1 MEELVQGYEH
11 FRSKVFPQKKQ
22 LFSQLAQGQQPDV
35 LFLTC
40 SDSRIV
46 PDLILQTQP
55 GDLFICRNAGNI
67 VPPYGD
73 KQGGVSATIE
83 YAVCALKVHH
93 IVVCGHS
100 DCGAMKAVLEGG
112 HLEGMPS
119 VAAWLHHAESAR
131 QLVEHSSISHA
142 ARHER
147 LRAMVRAN
155 VIQQL
160 SHLRTHPSVA
170 ARLQSGQITV
180 HGWTYDIGNG
190 AIEAFDAELARFVP
204 LERQRI
210 PKAVERP
217 RLELLSA

>member
-11 FRSKVFPQKKQ
+11 FRSKVFPQQKQ
-22 LFSQLAQGQQPDV
+22 LFTRLAQGQQPDV

-73 KQGGVSATIE
+73 RQGGVSATIE
-83 YAVCALKVHH
+83 YAVCALNVHH
-93 IVVCGHS
+93 IVICGHS

-112 HLEGMPS
+112 HLEDMPS
-119 VAAWLHHAESAR
+119 VASWLHHAESAR

-142 ARHER
+142 SKHER

-180 HGWTYDIGNG
+180 HGWAYDIASG
-190 AIEAFDAELARFVP
+190 AIEAFDAEQARFVP

-210 PKAVERP
+210 AKAVERP